1 VNASTIEKLILTAKE
16 FPVLLR
22 LAFCLMFLS
31 VGSRAVAIDFTE
43 DSLATVK
50 KNIDQKKAVLVD
62 VRSKDEWDKGHVEG
76 AIFLPITKLEQLE
89 PDKLAKVLP
98 KRKILYTHCAVGMR
112 AEAAGEILAEHGY
125 EVRVLQPGYD
135 KLIKAGFKKAERK
148 SADEN
153 PR

>member
-1 VNASTIEKLILTAKE
+1 MLV
-16 FPVLLR
+16 R
-22 LAFCLMFLS
+22 LAVCLLAIA
-31 VGSRAVAIDFTE
+31 VGSHAFAIEFTE

-50 KNIDQKKAVLVD
+50 KNIAAKKAVLVD
-62 VRSKDEWDKGHVEG
+62 VRSKDEWDKGHVED
-76 AIFLPITKLEQLE
+76 AIFLPITKLEQIE
-89 PDKLAKVLP
+89 PDQFAKVLP
-98 KRKILYTHCAVGMR
+98 KKKILYTHCAVGMR

-148 SADEN
+148 SADEG